1 MAKALW
7 AGLFCGMLAMAGCSQ
22 TPSDALIAADAHNR
36 IGGDQRV
43 QSKQVQISASHGVL
57 TLAGTVS
64 SEAERI
70 AAGEDASHVE
80 GFKVLVNNLEVA
92 AAAQPAEPS
101 QPVAVTHSVEI
112 PQSQPAVASRKPSP
126 AVTKPEP
133 STLPIVTD
141 GPAVAQPVASVI
153 NPAASLPTRPVDS
166 PSLPAT
172 PVRSTEPA
180 PAAVAI
186 APKPLRVAVP
196 YGTTLSV
203 RLLES
208 VSSDLDQ
215 PGDKFTASLASPV
228 MIDDKVVIPAEAG
241 IEGKVVEA
249 ESGGR
254 FGGKPSLAIELTN
267 LVYNGKSYSLRTSQF
282 SKEGTS
288 RTTRTAETIGGGAGI
303 GAILGGLVGGG
314 RGAAIG
320 AAIGAGV
327 GTGIQAKSKGSEVE
341 LPAETVLSFRLKG
354 PIEVEAASTLQRA
367 PGTESGSSVDPL
379 DADRPVLKRR
389 PGSGAADP
397 DPAQDATS
405 SSGTAASDN
414 DSPPVLKRRPN

>member
-1 MAKALW
+1 
-7 AGLFCGMLAMAGCSQ
+7 
-22 TPSDALIAADAHNR
+22 
-36 IGGDQRV
+36 
-43 QSKQVQISASHGVL
+43 
-57 TLAGTVS
+57 
-64 SEAERI
+64 
-70 AAGEDASHVE
+70 
-80 GFKVLVNNLEVA
+80 
-92 AAAQPAEPS
+92 
-101 QPVAVTHSVEI
+101 
-112 PQSQPAVASRKPSP
+112 
-126 AVTKPEP
+126 
-133 STLPIVTD
+133 LPIVTD
-141 GPAVAQPVASVI
+141 TPVSTQGHSAAAQPVAAAM
-153 NPAASLPTRPVDS
+153 NPAASLPTRPVDTSASLAS
-166 PSLPAT
+166 PIH
-172 PVRSTEPA
+172 PVPSVAAA
-180 PAAVAI
+180 PPVPVKI
-186 APKPLRVAVP
+186 AVP
-196 YGTTLSV
+196 YGTVLSV

-241 IEGKVVEA
+241 IQGKVVEV

-288 RTTRTAETIGGGAGI
+288 RTTRTAETIGGGAGV
-303 GAILGGLVGGG
+303 GAILGAIVGGG

-354 PIEVEAASTLQRA
+354 PIEVEAASTLLSA
-367 PGTESGSSVDPL
+367 PGTDSGASADPL

-397 DPAQDATS
+397 DPAPDATPS
-405 SSGTAASDN
+405 AGTTAPDN